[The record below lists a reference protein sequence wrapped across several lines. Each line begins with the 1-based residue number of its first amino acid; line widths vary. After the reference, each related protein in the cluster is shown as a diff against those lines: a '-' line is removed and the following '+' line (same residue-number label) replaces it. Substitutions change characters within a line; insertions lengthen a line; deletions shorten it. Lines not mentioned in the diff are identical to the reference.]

1 MGIFDKAKKQAQ
13 KAKIRGDIVL
23 LERQVN
29 TKKKAFGVEFYDLI
43 TNDKNKLLG
52 VSAGTIFKG
61 QREELKEPFERARDD
76 IAGKQA
82 QKDIHQK
89 DLDVM
94 EVKGAHTLPD
104 TTVGEKMNKA
114 GAAMS
119 NAAKSTQLSGKM
131 ALIDREIK
139 IRKEQFGVEVF
150 EHFSP
155 TVAEG
160 DSKGGVSKRI
170 SEKLS
175 GLTQHEKD
183 IQACIDSAKSQ
194 VASIEEKITSKKREM
209 SFLDDEK
216 APLNP

>member
-1 MGIFDKAKKQAQ
+1 MKFFDKAKKQAQ
-13 KAKIRGDIVL
+13 KTKIRGDIIL
-23 LERQVN
+23 LERQAN
-29 TKKKAFGVEFYDLI
+29 TKKKAFGIQFYDLI

-61 QREELKEPFERARDD
+61 HREELKEPFERARDD

-89 DLDVM
+89 DMDVM

-104 TTVGEKMNKA
+104 ATVGEKVNKA

-119 NAAKSTQLSGKM
+119 NAATATKLSGKM
-131 ALIDREIK
+131 ALLDREMK

-150 EHFSP
+150 EYFSAP
-155 TVAEG
+155 ADGEK
-160 DSKGGVSKRI
+160 KGGMKKRI

-175 GLTQHEKD
+175 GVTQHEKD
-183 IQACIDSAKSQ
+183 IQACIDAAKAD
-194 VASIEEKITSKKREM
+194 VAETEDKITSKKREM
-209 SFLDDEK
+209 SFVDDETQ
-216 APLNP
+216 PLNP